1 MKLTILFDID
11 GTLADT
17 EHRRYLLRGNSPNWD
32 KFNNLMGEDKP
43 NIPIV
48 KLYNTLW
55 DSGEYNIVLISGR
68 SEEFRLVTESWLT
81 WNSIPFSDLL
91 MRPLNDDRADEEIKK
106 AILSQL
112 IKDNHK
118 ILFVVD
124 DRKKVVDMWR
134 QNGVTCLQCDYG
146 DF

>member
-1 MKLTILFDID
+1 MKPTILFDID
-11 GTLADT
+11 GTLAVT
-17 EHRRYLLRGNSPNWD
+17 EHRRYLLRGKSPNWD

-55 DSGEYNIVLISGR
+55 DSGEYHIVLISGR

-81 WNSIPFSDLL
+81 WNAIPFSDLL

-106 AILSQL
+106 AILGQL
-112 IKDNHK
+112 KKDNHK